1 MVHMPAI
8 PAIPNVR
15 PGAVGMAVGAVGAL
29 RLRCTPRL
37 ANAHRDLS
45 DAVVCSPPAE
55 TRHDFAAADED
66 AAAEL

>member
-29 RLRCTPRL
+29 RPSLHSPTRH
-37 ANAHRDLS
+37 AHRDLS

-55 TRHDFAAADED
+55 TRHDFASADED